1 LCNLFSEQIRT
12 LHASLPPLQRAI
24 QNDDPD
30 PAEQC
35 SVDHVKAAAVAALS
49 VIEPSSASNEK
60 RSRINNRSL
69 PLRMAVT
76 RVPAS
81 S

>member
-1 LCNLFSEQIRT
+1 MSASDRAGNESEKPMDWRI
-12 LHASLPPLQRAI
+12 I
-24 QNDDPD
+24 QNGDPD
-30 PAEQC
+30 LAERC
-35 SVDHVKAAAVAALS
+35 CVDHVKAAAVAALS

-69 PLRMAVT
+69 SLRMAVT

>member
-60 RSRINNRSL
+60 AI
-69 PLRMAVT
+69 ADQ
-76 RVPAS
+76 
-81 S
+81 